1 VRGRKPACRVGFCP
15 PKGAR
20 GRGHRPEGPMILSPS
35 LYLKLT
41 LPYYLEAP
49 GMSSSPNTVSE
60 SLPTGPWTLYFHA
73 PKEKRWSIDTF
84 KPIAVVNTVDDIMGV
99 FQELDDKLKR
109 GMYFFMRGSVPP
121 LWENY
126 QNIRGGSYSLRGG
139 PDDGVDYYKTYIV
152 GSMLGLAVT
161 NTDDTIVGVSISPK
175 IMNGPNGT
183 SKVGFYVIKI
193 WNKDC
198 GKFAKPTGLRLLH
211 SKLVLPDIVYTPHV
225 DKKM

>member
-1 VRGRKPACRVGFCP
+1 
-15 PKGAR
+15 
-20 GRGHRPEGPMILSPS
+20 MSIS
-35 LYLKLT
+35 LT
-41 LPYYLEAP
+41 DP
-49 GMSSSPNTVSE
+49 
-60 SLPTGPWTLYFHA
+60 LPTGTWTFYFHA

-84 KPIAVVNTVDDIMGV
+84 KPIAKIKTMQDILSV

-109 GMYFFMRGSVPP
+109 GMFFCMRDPVPP

-139 PDDGVDYYKTYIV
+139 PEDGVDYYKAYII
-152 GSMLGLAVT
+152 GAMLNTAAV
-161 NTDDTIVGVSISPK
+161 DKADTIMGISISPK

-183 SKVGFYVIKI
+183 SKVGFYVIKL

-198 GKFAKPTGLRLLH
+198 SVFNKPVGVRLLH
-211 SKLVLPDIVYTPHV
+211 SKLIPSDVLYTPHV